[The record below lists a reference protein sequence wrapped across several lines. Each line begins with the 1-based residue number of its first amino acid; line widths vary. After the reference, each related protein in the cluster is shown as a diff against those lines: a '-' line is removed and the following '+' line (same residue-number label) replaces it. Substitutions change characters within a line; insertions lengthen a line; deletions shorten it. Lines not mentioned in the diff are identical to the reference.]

1 VHSFG
6 IIVPNFMTIVQV
18 VLRNSN
24 FSIFFHMAAAAILDF
39 QKLEFLTVSQLW
51 EMNVICL
58 QPAIS
63 PQTIW

>member
-1 VHSFG
+1 
-6 IIVPNFMTIVQV
+6 
-18 VLRNSN
+18 
-24 FSIFFHMAAAAILDF
+24 MAAAAILDF
-39 QKLEFLTVSQLW
+39 QKLEFLTVGQLW